1 MIPFKE
7 TILSKE
13 ELINAV
19 KEGYNNYRAGI
30 ITKNDFCMFFGF
42 SHGEAITKFYDGN
55 FGQLLVDGGF
65 NPGSEAYFNA
75 GVRAWINLKDGKYSF
90 PALSIDPEK
99 NNTNNNNN
107 SLQLIIYGA
116 PGTGKSY
123 SVKKITEGCE
133 VIRTTFHPDSDYST
147 FVGCYKPE
155 TDDSGKI
162 TYAFIQQAFTK
173 AYIKAWMQLG
183 KASITQTQNQAT
195 QSMIAKPGNMP
206 ITYQND
212 YGSVYY
218 IQEVIEDEI
227 RYKRVDYVNKDNISS
242 AWKNRFDDF
251 EKDGDAFKSATSG
264 NQNEPVAYSVYAT
277 CRSSDPNNVTEDNFN
292 NCWETYID
300 QLKEHNIT
308 LRLKRKKERIIRLE
322 EDDKISITVN
332 DYTKKKDL
340 ADHYNNP
347 QNAKGADR
355 NLIKDVLYKYDQSN
369 LDNALEMLGNV
380 LANSTNSALSAGNSD
395 NDLLVNPVFLVIEEI
410 NRGNCA
416 QIFGDLFQLLD
427 RGKSGFSE
435 YPIEADSDLKRE
447 LEKAFKD
454 LSFDTS
460 IETYINNIFEKDY
473 RTGIIS
479 KIKSGEV
486 LLLPCNL
493 NLVATMNT
501 SDQSLFPMDS
511 AFKRRWDWQY
521 VRINEGQNGDNED
534 LSWKIIVGKKEYD
547 WWTFVKEINKI
558 IAKVTNS
565 ADKKLGY
572 FFCKADGN
580 GEISADKFVNKV
592 IFYLWNEVFKDYDFD
607 EIPQDS
613 DSVFT
618 FTKEESKDKYLEFDD
633 FFTDDKDSNGKRITI
648 INEST
653 VEHFLW
659 KDKVVSDGSKSNV
672 PVIGNAPADSSG
684 TPITETIPIA
694 EDNQK
699 QDLSE

>member
-155 TDDSGKI
+155 TDDNGKVS
-162 TYAFIQQAFTK
+162 YAFTQQAFTE
-173 AYIKAWMQLG
+173 AYIKAWKQLACTNTSPAASTSSPQPFTSTIVMEYG
-183 KASITQTQNQAT
+183 KCVISKDHPFVRIESIDDKSIDTYKEAVWDKKNIKKVWEDLWESGQYIQPEGERSGKSVQEAVCKYLHEGSIGKDGFEEGWDIIPEEDTPAGKYT
-195 QSMIAKPGNMP
+195 ISRIGDDKLLVKSIAKNNIGTIKKYFSGDSLDKAKAVQRRITEILHSLGNDFEGALARLKSLVGTTEQDMP
-206 ITYQND
+206 DISAVAD
-212 YGSVYY
+212 
-218 IQEVIEDEI
+218 EDEE
-227 RYKRVDYVNKDNISS
+227 N
-242 AWKNRFDDF
+242 
-251 EKDGDAFKSATSG
+251 EDAVSE
-264 NQNEPVAYSVYAT
+264 QMAYSPVY
-277 CRSSDPNNVTEDNFN
+277 
-292 NCWETYID
+292 
-300 QLKEHNIT
+300 
-308 LRLKRKKERIIRLE
+308 
-322 EDDKISITVN
+322 
-332 DYTKKKDL
+332 
-340 ADHYNNP
+340 
-347 QNAKGADR
+347 
-355 NLIKDVLYKYDQSN
+355 
-369 LDNALEMLGNV
+369 
-380 LANSTNSALSAGNSD
+380 
-395 NDLLVNPVFLVIEEI
+395 LVIEEI

-427 RGKSGFSE
+427 RNKEGFSE
-435 YPIEADSDLKRE
+435 YPIHAD
-447 LEKAFKD
+447 KD
-454 LSFDTS
+454 LAKELKKEFADVDFSMVEDWIDS
-460 IETYINNIFEKDY
+460 QYIKDY
-473 RTGIIS
+473 PKGVIS
-479 KIKSGEV
+479 SVKSGE
-486 LLLPCNL
+486 LLIIPSSL

-521 VRINEGQNGDNED
+521 VRINQGQDDDNND
-534 LSWKIIVGKKEYD
+534 LNWIIKAGGEEYR
-547 WWTFVKEINKI
+547 WWTFVTEINKV
-558 IAKVTNS
+558 IAKVTSS
-565 ADKKLGY
+565 ADKKLGF
-572 FFCKADGN
+572 FFCKADAE
-580 GEISADKFVNKV
+580 GEIKADKFVNKV

-613 DSVFT
+613 VFT
-618 FTKEESKDKYLEFDD
+618 FTKKGSKDEYLEFDD
-633 FFTDDKDSNGKRITI
+633 FFKDGTDDNGKRVTV
-648 INEST
+648 INEET
-653 VEHFLW
+653 VKHFLW
-659 KDKVVSDGSKSNV
+659 KDKSKEEPVGGEADAQAESVSDTVETQVQV
-672 PVIGNAPADSSG
+672 P
-684 TPITETIPIA
+684 A
-694 EDNQK
+694 E
-699 QDLSE
+699 